1 MLREHGWF
9 MRKFIILPIARSGR
23 AELAKKVASV
33 RAMLVLTEGR
43 GVVVLRGNEGMNF
56 EVLQPSILRSISPM
70 LNTCCTAER
79 RLLWM
84 YKGRNAGWKIK
95 LHQRKWPG
103 LLGDRNTLLQM
114 GSRYLRTD
122 LLQDEDVQGFL
133 GQQTLT
139 LQASN
144 RQRRIDLRRFA
155 AVTSRM
161 RSRMGVEC

>member
-1 MLREHGWF
+1 
-9 MRKFIILPIARSGR
+9 
-23 AELAKKVASV
+23 
-33 RAMLVLTEGR
+33 MLVLTEGR

-161 RSRMGVEC
+161 RSRMGVER

>member
-1 MLREHGWF
+1 
-9 MRKFIILPIARSGR
+9 MRKFIIHPIARSGR
-23 AELAKKVASV
+23 ADLAKQVASV

-43 GVVVLRGNEGMNF
+43 GVVVLRGNEGLNF
-56 EVLQPSILRSISPM
+56 EDLRPSILRSISPM

-84 YKGRNAGWKIK
+84 YKGRNSGWKIK

-103 LLGDRNTLLQM
+103 LLGDRNKLLQM

-133 GQQTLT
+133 GQQTT
-139 LQASN
+139 RIGSIDSPAAHN
-144 RQRRIDLRRFA
+144 QRSIDLRRLA